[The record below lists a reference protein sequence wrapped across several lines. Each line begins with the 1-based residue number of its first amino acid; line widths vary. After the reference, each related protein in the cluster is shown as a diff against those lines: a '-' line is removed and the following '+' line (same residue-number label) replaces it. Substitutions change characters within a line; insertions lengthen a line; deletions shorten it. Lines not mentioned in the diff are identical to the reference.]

1 MFLCSEEERAR
12 ERDREMHK
20 KIDRE
25 TKAGES
31 HLPKGFKEPFLG
43 AYTERGRDHVKEHLR
58 PGRKMTQDGA
68 HL

>member
-43 AYTERGRDHVKEHLR
+43 VHIRRGIASVLIIQS
-58 PGRKMTQDGA
+58 RKNS
-68 HL
+68 